1 MNFTTFKTCKYLF
14 LIIPYSRM
22 IISQDI
28 KINKPKLIN
37 TETILEELN
46 RKNIVPI
53 RWAVIKVEDESLII
67 SVSYVNN

>member
-1 MNFTTFKTCKYLF
+1 
-14 LIIPYSRM
+14 M

-67 SVSYVNN
+67 SVSYLSN

>member
-1 MNFTTFKTCKYLF
+1 MNFTPFNTCKYSF